1 MPSAEAT
8 FRIVRDLTLDVAYF
22 PLWWYSA
29 GLLERFKGTGELIQ
43 GSARSLQL
51 TLWIRN
57 IFTPMYGQYDWQ
69 SRLISIFMRC
79 VQIIGRFLALVF
91 FSVLALV
98 LLGLYI
104 FGPIALVLLLVYH
117 GFLSGSASYGG

>member
-29 GLLERFKGTGELIQ
+29 GLLERFKSTGEMIQ
-43 GSARSLQL
+43 GSAKSLQL
-51 TLWIRN
+51 MLWIKN

-69 SRLISIFMRC
+69 SRLISIFMRG
-79 VQIIGRFLALVF
+79 VQIIGRFFALMF
-91 FSVLALV
+91 FSALAIV
-98 LLGLYI
+98 LLGLYV
-104 FGPIALVLLLVYH
+104 FGPIVLVLVLVYH
-117 GFLSGSASYGG
+117 GFLTGSASYGG